1 MKPVKFYSL
10 LLAVAFSVGAYGQT
24 ADEIINKHIEAIG
37 GKEKLSAIY
46 SVRIESTMN
55 VMDNNALNKS
65 VILNGKGYRND
76 LEVGGQAMVQVYTDK
91 AGWAIMPFGGGDGT
105 PSAMPDDEYKSGAGQ
120 IYAVPLL
127 NYAARGEK
135 AELLGQ
141 GKVGDINAYKIK
153 VTDKNGVATTYF
165 IDPATYYIIQT
176 TRPAFMMGQPMD
188 ITTMY
193 SDFKKSEYGWV
204 TPQKMEL
211 DYGGQFS
218 MTGQTNK
225 IEVNASVDES
235 VFELKK

>member
-1 MKPVKFYSL
+1 
-10 LLAVAFSVGAYGQT
+10 
-24 ADEIINKHIEAIG
+24 
-37 GKEKLSAIY
+37 
-46 SVRIESTMN
+46 MN
-55 VMDNNALNKS
+55 VMDNDALNKI

-76 LEVGGQAMVQVYTDK
+76 MEVGGQVMVQVYTDK
-91 AGWAIMPFGGGDGT
+91 AGWAIMPFGGGDGA
-105 PSAMPDDEYKSGAGQ
+105 PAAMPDDEYKSGLSQ

-141 GKVGDINAYKIK
+141 AKVGDINAYKIK
-153 VTDKNGVATTYF
+153 VTDKNGVAITYF

-176 TRPAFMMGQPMD
+176 TRPVFMMGQSME

-193 SDFKKSEYGWV
+193 ADFKKSEYGWV

-225 IEVNASVDES
+225 IEVNPSVDES